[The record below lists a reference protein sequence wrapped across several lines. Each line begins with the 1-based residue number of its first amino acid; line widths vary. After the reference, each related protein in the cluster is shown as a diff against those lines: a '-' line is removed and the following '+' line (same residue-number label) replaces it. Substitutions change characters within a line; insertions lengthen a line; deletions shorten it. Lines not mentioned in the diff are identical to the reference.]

1 MLKVNGTN
9 SGRWVAIAVLVGAIA
24 TGCGS
29 TPTMGGNPQGVP
41 VTVQEVKADTLEDSS
56 EFVGTLEAKERVSL
70 RSRIEGRVLQI
81 LVQSGDRVATGTPVL
96 QLEPTKNQAEVSAAV
111 ANVTA
116 RKASFNNARAE
127 LNAARAEV
135 ARAESEVLQQE
146 AEVQRRKADLE
157 LAKVN
162 YDRTQ
167 GLVEQDVLPRQEL
180 DNKRRDLDTA
190 QAAYN
195 STNQALAATRN
206 AKQVAQER
214 VEAARATL
222 DRENA
227 AVAQAEAQV
236 NVVSRDL
243 EFNRVTAPI
252 SGVLGDIAVKVGDVV
267 DSEDVLATIIQNDA
281 LELRISIPV
290 ERGSQLQVGLP
301 VELLLE
307 GDRAVRGRISFVS
320 PEVDRE
326 AQAILAKA
334 TFPNDGNLRDGQ
346 FVRARAIWD
355 SQPGILIPTTAISR
369 IGGQTFVFV
378 AESSAEANGTI
389 AKQRPVQLGA
399 IQGQQYQVL
408 GGLDAGEEIVTEGIL
423 KLSDGTPIVESN

>member
-1 MLKVNGTN
+1 MVKVKSPN
-9 SGRWVAIAVLVGAIA
+9 SKWLFGMTLFLGAIA

-29 TPTMGGNPQGVP
+29 APLRGEQAPGVP
-41 VTVQEVKADTLEDSS
+41 VTVQVVESNTLQDSS
-56 EFVGTLEAKERVSL
+56 EFVGTLEAQDRVEL
-70 RSRIEGRVLQI
+70 RPRIEGRVLQV
-81 LVQSGDRVATGTPVL
+81 LVRSGDRVETGTPVI

-135 ARAESEVLQQE
+135 ARIEAQVLQQE
-146 AEVQRRKADLE
+146 AEVQSRQAELN

-162 YDRTQ
+162 YGRTE

-190 QAAYN
+190 QASYD
-195 STNQALAATRN
+195 SSNQALSAIRN

-214 VEAARATL
+214 VEAARANL

-236 NVVSRDL
+236 NVVSQDL
-243 EFNRVTAPI
+243 EFNRILAPI
-252 SGVLGDIAVKVGDVV
+252 SGVLGDVRIEVGDIV
-267 DSEDVLATIIQNDA
+267 DSDDVLATIIQNNA
-281 LELRISIPV
+281 LELRLSVPV
-290 ERGSQLQVGLP
+290 ERSNELRVGLP
-301 VELLLE
+301 VELLLD
-307 GDRAVRGRISFVS
+307 GDRTIRGQISFVS

-334 TFPNDGNLRDGQ
+334 TFPNNGILRDGQ
-346 FVRARAIWD
+346 FARARIIWD
-355 SQPGILIPTTAISR
+355 SEAGILIPTTAISR

-378 AESSAEANGTI
+378 AETSEEQGLV
-389 AKQRPVQLGA
+389 AKQRPVELGA
-399 IQGQQYQVL
+399 VQGQQYQVL
-408 GGLDAGEEIVTEGIL
+408 KGVEAGDEIVTEGIL
-423 KLSDGTPIVESN
+423 KLSDGAPITTNN